1 MKSIF
6 KLAAVVAVASLTL
19 VACKNNQPAEE
30 AVDSTAIEQ
39 VVEDEM
45 VPEVVEAVDTVAAAE
60 QTPAQTVKKP
70 ATQKKA
76 AAPTAAKA
84 EAQPAATATTP
95 SLDKAPV
102 QGSGEATKTNTVK
115 RKSASK

>member
-76 AAPTAAKA
+76 PTAAKA